1 MSTAYSVLARLRVL
15 GALLIALITCACAP
29 QGNVRDV
36 PSVAKPD
43 PQALANAQLA
53 AGNFAQA
60 ADAYETLAA
69 TSSGVQATRL
79 RAMAVLAYQDAGDY
93 ATADGLLGLL
103 EGTGG
108 ADGAIATAR
117 ARALQQ
123 GGRDSEALALANT
136 VDATPLTPYQRG
148 ILTRTRGRAAL
159 NLGDAQAAAPA
170 LIAAWRY
177 PYPAAREDELRQ
189 QTWRAVSSLPESDL
203 ENGATAASA
212 DTQAAW
218 YALALTARRSMLDT
232 TTFAAR
238 AEDWRMRYPQHPA
251 GPLIEAL
258 LERSEALGERPRHVA
273 LLLPFDATFGPA
285 AEAIRDGFI
294 SAWFGDEN
302 VASRPRVGV
311 YSTSDGDTD
320 SVVNRAL
327 GDGAEFIV
335 GPLRKELVDHLR
347 ADSDLDVGVLALNV
361 VDDATLTRTGFYQ
374 FGLTPEDEAA
384 QVAERAV
391 GRGPGA
397 LLLAPD
403 SSWGKRLMAAYQS
416 AWNAVGGTVLA
427 SVHYNESTEGYTRAV
442 RQALNIDLSQ
452 ARAAALRERL
462 NLPLHFEPRRRQD
475 AAVILLAAYP
485 GNARQ
490 LMPQLRYFGADS
502 MPVYATSHVY
512 AGVSSAEGDIDL
524 DGIEFADMPWLF
536 DAADRRSHAVVER
549 YWAPRAAAIA
559 RLYAF
564 GIDAYRVLPH
574 LGKLRLQPGL
584 RVPGVTGDLS
594 MDARGVLHRKLT
606 WMRYVNGTPRRAD
619 TLAARVLGH
628 GAAAGE

>member
-1 MSTAYSVLARLRVL
+1 VFTAYSVFARLRVL

-29 QGNVRDV
+29 QGNVREA

-60 ADAYETLAA
+60 ADAYELLAA
-69 TSSGVQATRL
+69 TTSGVQATRL
-79 RAMAVLAYQDAGDY
+79 RAMAALAYQDAGDY

-103 EGTGG
+103 EGASG

-117 ARALQQ
+117 ARALLHAA
-123 GGRDSEALALANT
+123 RDNDALALANA

-148 ILTRTRGRAAL
+148 ILARTRGRAAL
-159 NLGDAQAAAPA
+159 NLGDALAAAPA

-177 PYPAAREDELRQ
+177 PYPAEQEEELRQ
-189 QTWRAVSSLPESDL
+189 QTWRAVSSLPETDL
-203 ENGATAASA
+203 EQGASVATA
-212 DTQAAW
+212 DTEAAW
-218 YALALTARRSMLDT
+218 YALALTAHRSMLDT

-238 AEDWRMRYPQHPA
+238 AEDWRMRYPGHPA
-251 GPLIEAL
+251 GQLIEGL
-258 LERSEALGERPRHVA
+258 LERSEALGERPRQLA
-273 LLLPFDATFGPA
+273 LLLPFDATFGRA

-294 SAWFGDEN
+294 SAWFGDDN
-302 VASRPRVGV
+302 AASRPRVSV
-311 YSTSDGDTD
+311 YSTSDDDPDT
-320 SVVNRAL
+320 VVNRAL

-335 GPLRKELVDHLR
+335 GPLRKELVEHLR
-347 ADSDLDVGVLALNV
+347 ADSDLDIGVLALNV
-361 VDDATLTRTGFYQ
+361 VDDATLTRSGFYQ

-384 QVAERAV
+384 QVAERAFA
-391 GRGPGA
+391 RGPGA

-403 SSWGKRLMAAYQS
+403 SPWGKRLMAAYET
-416 AWNAVGGTVLA
+416 AWDAVGGTVLA
-427 SVHYNESTEGYTRAV
+427 RVHYNESTEGYTRAV

-485 GNARQ
+485 GNARE
-490 LMPQLRYFGADS
+490 LMPQLRYFGASS

-512 AGVSSAEGDIDL
+512 AGASSAEGDIDL
-524 DGIEFADMPWLF
+524 DGIEFTDMPWLF
-536 DAADRRSHAVVER
+536 DAADRRTRAVVER
-549 YWAPRAAAIA
+549 YWGPRAAGIA

-574 LGKLRLQPGL
+574 LAKLRLRPGL

-594 MDARGVLHRKLT
+594 MDQRGVLHRKLT
-606 WMRYVNGTPRRAD
+606 WMRYVNGTPRRVDASASGA
-619 TLAARVLGH
+619 TGH
-628 GAAAGE
+628 GTAAGE

>member
-1 MSTAYSVLARLRVL
+1 MSPAYSVFARLRVL

-29 QGNVRDV
+29 QGNVRET
-36 PSVAKPD
+36 PSAPAPD

-60 ADAYETLAA
+60 ANAYETLAA
-69 TSSGVQATRL
+69 TSSGAQATRL
-79 RAMAVLAYQDAGDY
+79 RAMAALAYQDAGDY
-93 ATADGLLGLL
+93 ATADGLLSLL
-103 EGTGG
+103 EGASG

-117 ARALQQ
+117 ARALLQAT
-123 GGRDSEALALANT
+123 RDSEALALAET
-136 VDATPLTPYQRG
+136 VDTTPLTPYQRG
-148 ILTRTRGRAAL
+148 VLARTRGRAAL

-177 PYPAAREDELRQ
+177 PYPAEREDELRQ
-189 QTWRAVSSLPESDL
+189 QTWRAVSSLPETDL
-203 ENGATAASA
+203 EQGATAATA

-238 AEDWRMRYPQHPA
+238 AEDWRMRYPGHPA
-251 GPLIEAL
+251 GALIEAL
-258 LERSEALGERPRHVA
+258 LERSEALGERPRRVA

-302 VASRPRVGV
+302 AASRPRVGV
-311 YSTSDGDTD
+311 YSTSDGDTA

-335 GPLRKELVDHLR
+335 GPLRKELVEQLR
-347 ADSDLDVGVLALNV
+347 ADSDLNVGVLALNV
-361 VDDATLTRTGFYQ
+361 VDDATLPRTGFYQ

-384 QVAERAV
+384 QVAERAIA
-391 GRGPGA
+391 RGQGA

-403 SSWGKRLMAAYQS
+403 SSWGKRLMAAYET
-416 AWNAVGGTVLA
+416 AWNAAGGTVLA

-490 LMPQLRYFGADS
+490 LMPQLRYFGAGS

-512 AGVSSAEGDIDL
+512 AGASSAEGDIDL

-536 DAADRRSHAVVER
+536 DGADRRTHAVVER
-549 YWAPRAAAIA
+549 YWSPRAAGIE

-594 MDARGVLHRKLT
+594 MDQRGVLHRKLT
-606 WMRYVNGTPRRAD
+606 WMRYVNGTPRRAE
-619 TLAARVLGH
+619 AAATRATGH